1 MRTVTVLVAF
11 TLALGAAS
19 ASSGTARVGLPD
31 FAYTAGVSA
40 SPYVGRDVA
49 CIARDGDTPMPW
61 RLAGTGVLGG
71 LDWAPD
77 GGRFVI
83 ALAGS
88 RTSRLRTAPADPS
101 GGFRA
106 LTSPR
111 PKTEW
116 DTRPDWSPDGS
127 EVAFVREVFFGPG
140 VDYRRAGLW
149 LIDAATHREW
159 QVAREMPGHLDWS
172 PSGDRLAVRTPGEL
186 TLYASNGTRIWTMSR
201 NANGLDDVAWS
212 PSGDL
217 IAARFGQEI
226 LLTTPERT
234 PVATIEL
241 RRSDLES
248 LESGLS
254 WSPDGQLLAVG
265 GGEIYDRT
273 GRLVGRYAPA
283 SVNAAVATD
292 PRWTP
297 DGTVLIFRRGPAKY
311 VSSRYSSYL
320 VLGAADLYLS
330 DARGSDPLAL
340 TSTPALDEGPV
351 VFRPGHAGGTA
362 GTALPC
368 FVAGS
373 SRRDVIRGT
382 SSNDLVFA
390 GAGNDVVY
398 GRGGDDVILAG
409 EGADLVRPGK
419 GHDVVLTGRGNDRVE
434 ARDRER
440 DRINGGPGRDWA
452 RVDSKDSVS
461 AVETLLRRG

>member
-1 MRTVTVLVAF
+1 MRTVIVLVAF
-11 TLALGAAS
+11 ALALGAAS
-19 ASSGTARVGLPD
+19 ASSGGARTGLPD
-31 FAYTAGVSA
+31 FAYTARVSA
-40 SPYVGRDVA
+40 PPYVGTDVA
-49 CIARDGDTPMPW
+49 CIARDGDAVLPW

-71 LDWAPD
+71 LDWAPN

-83 ALAGS
+83 ALAGR
-88 RTSRLRTAPADPS
+88 RTSRLWTAQADPS

-106 LTSPR
+106 LSSPR
-111 PKTEW
+111 PKTES

-127 EVAFVREVFFGPG
+127 RVAFAREVNYGPR

-149 LIDAATHREW
+149 LVDVARRRES
-159 QVAREMPGHLDWS
+159 QVAHEMPVSLDWS
-172 PSGDRLAVRTPGEL
+172 PGGDRFAVRTPGEL
-186 TLYASNGTRIWTMSR
+186 SLYASNGTRIWTISR
-201 NANGLDDVAWS
+201 NADGLEDVAWS
-212 PSGDL
+212 PSGAL

-241 RRSDLES
+241 RRSELES

-265 GGEIYDRT
+265 GGTIYDRT

-283 SVNAAVATD
+283 SMKAAVAAD
-292 PRWTP
+292 PRWAP
-297 DGTVLIFRRGPAKY
+297 DGTALIFRRGPARY

-330 DARGSDPLAL
+330 DAHGSDPLAL
-340 TSTPALDEGPV
+340 ASTPALDEGPV

-362 GTALPC
+362 GTARPC
-368 FVAGS
+368 FVAGTP
-373 SRRDVIRGT
+373 RRDVIYG
-382 SSNDLVFA
+382 SPSDDLVFA
-390 GAGNDVVY
+390 GAGDDVVY

-409 EGADLVRPGK
+409 DGADRVLPGK
-419 GHDVVLTGRGNDRVE
+419 GRDVAFTGRGNDRVA

-452 RVDSKDSVS
+452 RVDSKDSVA

>member
-1 MRTVTVLVAF
+1 M
-11 TLALGAAS
+11 
-19 ASSGTARVGLPD
+19 GLPD

-40 SPYVGRDVA
+40 SPYVGKDVA
-49 CIARDGDTPMPW
+49 CVARDGDTVMPW
-61 RLAGTGVLGG
+61 RMAGTGVLGG

-88 RTSRLRTAPADPS
+88 RTSRLRTAPTDPS

-106 LTSPR
+106 LSSPR

-127 EVAFVREVFFGPG
+127 RVAFVREVFYGPRA
-140 VDYRRAGLW
+140 DYRRAGLW
-149 LIDAATHREW
+149 LVDVATRGES
-159 QVAREMPGHLDWS
+159 QVAHEMPGPLDWS

-186 TLYASNGTRIWTMSR
+186 TLYGSNGTRIWTISR

-241 RRSDLES
+241 QPSELES

-265 GGEIYDRT
+265 GGAVYART
-273 GRLVGRYAPA
+273 GAPVGRYAPA
-283 SVNAAVATD
+283 STKAAVAAD

-297 DGTVLIFRRGPAKY
+297 DGTAIIFRRGPAKY
-311 VSSRYSSYL
+311 LSSRYSTYL

-330 DARGSDPLAL
+330 AVRGSDPLAL

-351 VFRPGHAGGTA
+351 AFRPGHVGGTA

-368 FVAGS
+368 FVAGTPS
-373 SRRDVIRGT
+373 RDVIYGT
-382 SSNDLVFA
+382 SSADLVFA

-409 EGADLVRPGK
+409 DGADLLRPGK
-419 GHDVVLTGRGNDRVE
+419 GGDTVFAGRGNDRVE

-452 RVDSKDSVS
+452 RVDPKDSVA
-461 AVETLLRRG
+461 AVETLLKRG